1 MQLDDLSFDV
11 LHPEPLLVVISG
23 PSGVGKDSVV
33 KALKERNYPMHFVVT
48 ATSRPPRP
56 GEVNGVD
63 YFFMS
68 KQEFEQMIASDEL
81 IEHSL
86 VYNDYKGIPK
96 RQIRE
101 ALVSGKDTIL
111 RVDVQGAIK
120 VRKLCPEAVMIF
132 ILPHDA
138 DEWYRRLANRNTETP
153 ENLQRRLSA
162 ARDEMNQLDV
172 FDYLVINAENCLD
185 QAVESIIQ
193 ILSAEHH
200 RHPHRKISI

>member
-68 KQEFEQMIASDEL
+68 KREFEQMIASDEL

-101 ALVSGKDTIL
+101 ALASGKDTIL

>member
-68 KQEFEQMIASDEL
+68 KQEFEQMIADDEL

-96 RQIRE
+96 QQIRE
-101 ALVSGKDTIL
+101 ALASGKDTIL

-132 ILPHDA
+132 ILPHNA

-153 ENLQRRLSA
+153 ENLERRLSA

>member
-101 ALVSGKDTIL
+101 ALASGKDTIL
-111 RVDVQGAIK
+111 RLDVQGAIK

>member
-1 MQLDDLSFDV
+1 MQLENLSFDV
-11 LHPEPLLVVISG
+11 FHPQPLLVVISG

-48 ATSRPPRP
+48 ATSRLPRP
-56 GEVNGVD
+56 GEVHGVD
-63 YFFMS
+63 YFFVS
-68 KQEFEQMIASDEL
+68 KEEFERMMACDEL

-96 RQIRE
+96 QQIRE
-101 ALVSGKDTIL
+101 ALASGKDTIL
-111 RVDVQGAIK
+111 RVDVQGAMK

-138 DEWYRRLANRNTETP
+138 EEWYRRLANRNTETP
-153 ENLQRRLSA
+153 ENLERRLKA
-162 ARDEMNQLDV
+162 AREEMDHLDV

-185 QAVESIIQ
+185 HAVENIIE

-200 RHPHRKISI
+200 RHPHRKITI

>member
-101 ALVSGKDTIL
+101 ALASGKDTIL